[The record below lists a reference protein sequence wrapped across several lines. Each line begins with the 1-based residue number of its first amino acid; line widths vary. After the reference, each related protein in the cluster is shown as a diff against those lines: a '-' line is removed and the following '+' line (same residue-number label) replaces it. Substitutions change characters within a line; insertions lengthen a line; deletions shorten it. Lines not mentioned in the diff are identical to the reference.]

1 MIKEKGM
8 TLIEVLVAAII
19 LFTVFALA
27 SQVYGTLLLRNSK
40 SKQITELYSH
50 QDVLNQLIVDEIIGG
65 KSKGTIK
72 FPNEKISW
80 TAKVI
85 DSKPEIGSYNEFTST
100 FSDGSNYLFL
110 YEIVV
115 NFERWNINDYKFVR
129 VVWKDKKE

>member
-27 SQVYGTLLLRNSK
+27 SQVYSTLLLNNSK
-40 SKQITELYSH
+40 SKHVAELYDK
-50 QDVLNQLIVDEIIGG
+50 QDVINESIADEIAGG
-65 KSKGTIK
+65 KTKGVMHLNNNK
-72 FPNEKISW
+72 VAW

-85 DSKPEIGSYNEFTST
+85 DSKPEIGSYNELTSSFTN
-100 FSDGSNYLFL
+100 GSKYLFL
-110 YEIVV
+110 YEIDVK
-115 NFERWNINDYKFVR
+115 FERWNVNNYKFVR

>member
-27 SQVYGTLLLRNSK
+27 SQVYSTLLLRNAK
-40 SKQITELYSH
+40 SKHMTELYNK
-50 QDVLNQLIVDEIIGG
+50 QDVLNQLITDELTNGKVKGII
-65 KSKGTIK
+65 
-72 FPNEKISW
+72 NLNDNVASW

-85 DSKPEIGSYNEFTST
+85 DSKPEVGSYNELTSSFT
-100 FSDGSNYLFL
+100 DGSSYLFL
-110 YEIVV
+110 YEVEV
-115 NFERWNINDYKFVR
+115 KFERWNVNNYKFVR

>member
-27 SQVYGTLLLRNSK
+27 SQVYSTLLLRNSK
-40 SKQITELYSH
+40 SKHMTELYNK
-50 QDVLNQLIVDEIIGG
+50 QDVLNQLITDELTNGKVKGII
-65 KSKGTIK
+65 
-72 FPNEKISW
+72 NLNDNVASW

-85 DSKPEIGSYNEFTST
+85 DSKPEVGSYNELTSSFT
-100 FSDGSNYLFL
+100 DGSSYLFL
-110 YEIVV
+110 YEVEV
-115 NFERWNINDYKFVR
+115 KFERWNVNNYKFVR